1 MKSIRHVLI
10 LIAAATLLS
19 SSSAFAFA
27 QIIASP
33 GYLDFGQVDVGS
45 SSMES
50 VSIQNVGDEDIQFV
64 NIFTMGDMTSFE
76 VMGSCGYL
84 PRYGSCMV
92 EVQFRPSSEGI
103 HSAELQIQAGVA
115 NAYVQMSGTGV
126 KRTE

>member
-33 GYLDFGQVDVGS
+33 GYLDFGQVVVDS
-45 SSMES
+45 SSMNS
-50 VSIQNVGDEDIQFV
+50 VNIQNVGDEDIQFV
-64 NIFTMGDMTSFE
+64 NIFVMGDMTSFD

-92 EVQFRPSSEGI
+92 EVQFQPRNEGI

-115 NAYVQMSGTGV
+115 SAYVQMSGVGI
-126 KRTE
+126 KRAE